1 METKLILFAN
11 LKGGVGKST
20 LTNWAAVNFYH
31 NTDCSV
37 LVLDGDMKQQSIVKC
52 RNRNEAEYKGETP
65 WEDVPMYDL
74 LPMEASNFL
83 NKYLDVIDGNY
94 DIVLFDVP
102 GSVESDDILNAYMMA
117 DVIIVPSSHG
127 DMDIDSSNEIIE
139 FIKNTV
145 IPKRKAKDL
154 DTQVYWLLNKVSMQ
168 LKSVK
173 EIIETAETDPMFE
186 GIPLMKSY
194 IPNLPAKAQVSVN
207 TVDFGEDMEFYNKYI
222 KPWGEEIL
230 SIMGVKSLEKA

>member
-52 RNRNEAEYKGETP
+52 RNRNQAEYNGDTQ
-65 WEDVPMYDL
+65 WDDVPMYDL

-83 NKYLDVIDGNY
+83 KKYTDVIEGNY
-94 DIVLFDVP
+94 DVVLFDVP
-102 GSVESDDILNAYMMA
+102 GNVESSDILNAYMMA

-127 DMDIDSSNEIIE
+127 DMDIDSSNEIIH
-139 FIKNTV
+139 FIKTMV
-145 IPKRKAKDL
+145 IPKREELGL
-154 DTQVYWLLNKVSMQ
+154 DTKVYWLLNKVSTQ

-173 EIIETAETDPMFE
+173 EIIETAESDPMFD

-194 IPNLPAKAQVSVN
+194 IPNLPAKAAVSVN
-207 TVDFGEDMEFYNKYI
+207 TVDFGEDQAFYNKYI
-222 KPWGEEIL
+222 RPWGEEIL
-230 SIMGVKSLEKA
+230 SIVGVESTVKV